1 MSLENLIPQ
10 IWAARLLDN
19 LNKTLVY
26 GQPGCCNRDFEGEIT
41 QAGDTVHIN
50 AIGPITVANYTRN
63 QAIGDPEVLS
73 ATLTTLD
80 IDQAKYFNFQIDDID
95 RAQSNPDAMDAA
107 MREAAYALAEQ
118 ADRYLAGLCAGVSAG
133 NMLGDD
139 TSPMTD
145 LATDGAAYT
154 YLVTLDV
161 MLTEAN
167 VPRADRFVVVPPWFY
182 GLLLEDERFIAAGTR
197 LSDRALRNGEIGM
210 AAGFT
215 VLESNNAPNTNGA
228 KYKIIAGHPSAIT
241 YAEQIVKIEAYRPE
255 KRFADAIKGLHVYG
269 AKLVRPTALAVL
281 TADRPL

>member
-1 MSLENLIPQ
+1 MSLDNLIPQ
-10 IWAARLLDN
+10 LWAARLLDN

-26 GQPGCCNRDFEGEIT
+26 GQPGCANRDYEGEIT

-50 AIGPITVANYTRN
+50 AIGPITVADYTKN
-63 QAIGDPEVLS
+63 TAIGDPEVLA

-107 MREAAYALAEQ
+107 MREAAYALAEE
-118 ADRYLAGLCAGVSAG
+118 ADTYLAGLHVDADAA
-133 NMLGDD
+133 NLLGDD
-139 TSPMTD
+139 TAPMTD
-145 LATDGAAYT
+145 LATEGAPYG
-154 YLVTLDV
+154 YLVLLDV
-161 MLTEAN
+161 LLTEAN
-167 VPRADRFVVVPPWFY
+167 VPRQGRFVVVPPWYY
-182 GLLLEDERFIAAGTR
+182 GLLLQDNRFVGSGTR

-215 VLESNNAPNTNGA
+215 VLESNNVPNTAGA
-228 KYKIIAGHPSAIT
+228 KFKIIAGHASAIT

-281 TADRPL
+281 TANRPA